1 MVFEVLVSKLLNF
14 FRLYLQISLITFTN
28 DKKMIGMTQN
38 SIKNVYLDLN

>member
-14 FRLYLQISLITFTN
+14 FRLYLQISLIIFTN
-28 DKKMIGMTQN
+28 GKKMIGMTQN